1 METPATPPSPMPSA
15 TRAQPACR
23 RLALLA
29 CSILATTA
37 WAQQAAPAPKSAAK
51 TASEEVIEL
60 SPFVV
65 ADNADVGYVATNT
78 LAGSRLNTSLRDVAS
93 SLEVFTKDF
102 LDDIAATSVADALA
116 YHTNAQEDLGDE
128 NAGMQQDY
136 KAQAQVPNRF
146 TVRGQQQTLA
156 RDYFNFNIPQDL
168 FSTGRVDASRGP
180 NSILFGIGNAGG
192 VTNTTSKTANF
203 WKDATAVSA
212 RIGSYNS
219 TRFTV
224 DHNKVVN
231 QKLALRVNLLQQD
244 GGGWQAYSRDDRFGA
259 QLATTW
265 RLTKDTRIRTDA
277 EYGTLGDYASRTY
290 PVITNADKWNT
301 AGRPTF
307 DPGVVRTTAQVNALP
322 ASLLTQNHQITGRPV
337 SNRLLTAT
345 SNDAADRFTW
355 IDNGSGTFFSTANR
369 YDLTA
374 LGQRMLGQDE
384 IYGTMING
392 PGAKRDL
399 EYKTFSAFVEHQFSR
414 NFQVEAAANWW
425 KHDWYAVAFGN
436 EAALQ
441 GDASTRFYRVAP
453 ATALVGGATTVQSLA
468 NPYAGQYYFEDIPRP
483 DLRRSENLNL
493 RLTASYELDTGRFGR
508 HRFATMLARSTND
521 REVTIKEARILT
533 DGRGN
538 RLADPDNAAYALFT
552 RHYVG
557 NESNPGDY
565 RNADPTTIPQRV
577 TDPFTGRTFETGYM
591 TLPGP
596 TNASEATIDTALLS
610 VQNYWFKE
618 RFVTTLGFRRDWSQ
632 VRSFGTDEIGPDGL
646 PTGKF
651 YRDRATFEPRVNPAD
666 VDRDVSNTSDTM
678 TLGAVYHVNDK
689 VSLTYN
695 RSTNAGPPFGGWAA
709 PNVSEPIDISSQRGT
724 RDNEPYAPSGTGED
738 YGIKLNLLRG
748 RVYLTANYFKTEGT
762 GTLTFTDS
770 GFDNRFA
777 DIISALSGQ
786 QGFRNTAE
794 LSQVPNGRIGL
805 LTVDSQGRIVESG
818 GNPAYQVISN
828 LIPTGMPRPNF
839 TAKDDDYRSTGYEFN
854 VTATVSRNLS
864 VRAGYSYT
872 KRETYQTWR
881 MAQDF
886 SAKVREWVTS
896 GRDFDASLL
905 ARLPVRRIAA
915 LGNAHAGSNFI
926 RDSAG
931 RYYMS
936 ALDVLDYDI
945 DEGLAIEQENA
956 KQGFGQ
962 RHHKANLWASYKFS
976 DGALSGLSVF
986 GGVRYQSG
994 AEVGYRL
1001 FLDENGVAQRD
1012 RSSVAKSDAMLFND
1026 AGLAYVTKADWLK
1039 RGSTL
1044 RLQYNVRNVFDDRDY
1059 AVARTATDTYGN
1071 LLTTRFY
1078 VPEPRSMSFSA
1089 TLSF

>member
-1 METPATPPSPMPSA
+1 MESLATPPVPMLSA
-15 TRAQPACR
+15 SQAQLVRR
-23 RLALLA
+23 RLQLLA
-29 CSILATTA
+29 FTLLAATA
-37 WAQQAAPAPKSAAK
+37 SAQQAVPAPRTPAAP
-51 TASEEVIEL
+51 TGDEVVEL

-65 ADNADVGYVATNT
+65 ADIADTGYVATNT

-93 SLEVFTKDF
+93 SMEVFTKDF
-102 LDDIAATSVADALA
+102 LDDIAATSVTDALA

-128 NAGMQQDY
+128 NSAMQQDY
-136 KAQAQVPNRF
+136 KAQAQTPNRF

-203 WKDATAVSA
+203 WKDATTVGA
-212 RIGSYNS
+212 RVGSYNS
-219 TRFTV
+219 TRFTL
-224 DHNKVVN
+224 DHNEVVN
-231 QKLALRVNLLQQD
+231 QKLALRVNLLQQA
-244 GGGWQAYSRDDRFGA
+244 GGTWQAYGRDDRFGA
-259 QLATTW
+259 QLAATW
-265 RLTKDTRIRTDA
+265 RATKDTRIRTDA

-290 PVITNADKWNT
+290 PVITNADKWAI

-322 ASLLTQNHQITGRPV
+322 ASLLTLNHQVTGRPV

-345 SNDAADRFTW
+345 SNDTADRFTW
-355 IDNGSGTFFSTANR
+355 IDNGSGTFFSSANR

-374 LGQRMLGQDE
+374 LGQRQLSQEE

-399 EYKTFSAFVEHQFSR
+399 EYKTFSVFVEHQFSR

-436 EAALQ
+436 EASLQ
-441 GDASTRFYRVAP
+441 GDAATRFFRIAP
-453 ATALVGGATTVQSLA
+453 DSAIVGGATAVQSLA
-468 NPYAGQYYFEDIPRP
+468 NPYAGQFYYEDIPRP
-483 DLRRSENLNL
+483 DNRRSENLNL
-493 RLTASYELDTGRFGR
+493 RLTASYERDTGRFGR
-508 HRFATMLARSTND
+508 HRFAAMLARSTSD
-521 REVTIKEARILT
+521 REVTIKEARVLT

-538 RLADPDNAAYALFT
+538 RLTNPDNAAYALYT

-565 RNADPTTIPQRV
+565 RNADPTTIPQRA
-577 TDPFTGRTFETGYM
+577 TDPFTGRTFETGYV

-596 TNASEATIDTALLS
+596 TTASESTIDTALLS
-610 VQNYWFKE
+610 VQNYWFKD
-618 RFVTTLGFRRDWSQ
+618 RLVTTLGYRRDWSD
-632 VRSFGTDEIGPDGL
+632 VRSFGTDEIGANGL
-646 PTGKF
+646 PTGNF
-651 YRDRATFEPRVNPAD
+651 FRDGTTFEPRVNRAD

-678 TLGAVYHVNDK
+678 TLGMVYHVNDRI
-689 VSLTYN
+689 SLTYN

-709 PNVSEPIDISSQRGT
+709 PNVSEPIDVSTQRGT

-738 YGIKLNLLRG
+738 YGIKLNVLSG
-748 RVYLTANYFKTEGT
+748 RVYITANYFMTEGT

-777 DIISALSGQ
+777 DIISALAGQ

-794 LSQVPNGRIGL
+794 LTQVPNGRIGL
-805 LTVDSQGRIVESG
+805 LNVDSQGRIVETG
-818 GNPAYQVISN
+818 GVPAYQVISN
-828 LIPTGMPRPNF
+828 LIPTGMPRPAF

-854 VTATVSRNLS
+854 VTANVSRNLS

-872 KRETYQTWR
+872 KRETYRSWR

-896 GRDFDASLL
+896 GRDFDAGLL

-915 LGNAHAGSNFI
+915 LSDAHAGSNFI

-945 DEGLAIEQENA
+945 DEGLAIEQENS

-962 RHHKANLWASYKFS
+962 RHHKANLWASYKFN

-1012 RSSVAKSDAMLFND
+1012 RSTVATSDAMLFND
-1026 AGLAYVTKADWLK
+1026 AGLAYVIKSDWLK

-1044 RLQYNVRNVFDDRDY
+1044 RLQYNVRNVFDDGDY
-1059 AVARTATDTYGN
+1059 SVARTATDTYGN
-1071 LLTTRFY
+1071 LLTTRYY
-1078 VPEPRSMSFSA
+1078 VPEPRNMSFSA

>member
-1 METPATPPSPMPSA
+1 MNYPETPSSMPPSFLRTNAM
-15 TRAQPACR
+15 R
-23 RLALLA
+23 RGFVLLA
-29 CSILATTA
+29 CTTLASSLA
-37 WAQQAAPAPKSAAK
+37 AQPVAPAPS
-51 TASEEVIEL
+51 TAPGAPAENVIEL

-65 ADNADVGYVATNT
+65 ADDSDQGYVATNT

-128 NAGMQQDY
+128 NSAMQQDY

-156 RDYFNFNIPQDL
+156 RDYFNFNLPQDL

-203 WKDATAVSA
+203 WKDATTLSA

-219 TRFTV
+219 TRFTL
-224 DHNKVVN
+224 DHNEVIN
-231 QKLALRVNLLQQD
+231 PKLAVRINLLQQD
-244 GGGWQAYSRDDRFGA
+244 GESWQVYGRDDRFGA
-259 QLATTW
+259 QLAATW
-265 RLTKDTRIRTDA
+265 RLSKNTRVRTDA

-290 PVITNADKWNT
+290 PVITNADKWDI

-307 DPGVVRTTAQVNALP
+307 DPSVVRTTAQINAQP
-322 ASLLTQNHQITGRPV
+322 SSLLTLNNQITGLPV

-345 SNDAADRFTW
+345 SNDTADRFTW

-369 YDLTA
+369 YELTA
-374 LGQRMLGQDE
+374 LGQRMLSQDE

-399 EYKTFSAFVEHQFSR
+399 EYKTFSGFFEHQFSP

-425 KHDWYAVAFGN
+425 KHDWYTVAFGN
-436 EAALQ
+436 EAVLQ
-441 GDASTRFYRVAP
+441 GDASTRFFRNAP
-453 ATALVGGATTVQSLA
+453 ATALVPGATTVQSLV
-468 NPYAGQYYFEDIPRP
+468 NPYAGQFYYEDIPRP
-483 DLRRSENLNL
+483 DNRVSENLNL
-493 RLTASYELDTGRFGR
+493 RLTASYELEAGRFGR
-508 HRFATMLARSTND
+508 HRFAAMLARSDSD
-521 REVTIKEARILT
+521 REVTIREARIVT

-538 RLADPDNAAYALFT
+538 RLTNPDAAAFALFT
-552 RHYVG
+552 RHYVSD
-557 NESNPGDY
+557 ESSPGEY
-565 RNADPTTIPQRV
+565 RNADPTTIPQSV
-577 TDPFTGRTFETGYM
+577 TDPFTGRTFETGYIN
-591 TLPGP
+591 LPGP
-596 TNASEATIDTALLS
+596 TTASESTIDTALLS
-610 VQNYWFKE
+610 VQNYWWKD
-618 RFVTTLGFRRDWSQ
+618 RLVTTLGFRRDWSD
-632 VRSFGTDEIGPDGL
+632 VRSFGTDEIGADGL
-646 PTGKF
+646 PTGNE
-651 YRDRATFEPRVNPAD
+651 YRDPTTFEPIINRAD
-666 VDRDVSNTSDTM
+666 VDRDVSNVSDTT
-678 TLGAVYHVNDK
+678 TLGAVFHLNDSI
-689 VSLTYN
+689 SLTYN

-709 PNVSEPIDISSQRGT
+709 PNVSEPIDVVTQLGT
-724 RDNEPYAPSGTGED
+724 RDNEPYAPSGTGQD

-748 RVYLTANYFKTEGT
+748 RVFITANYFTTEGT

-777 DIISALSGQ
+777 EIISALAGQ
-786 QGFRNTAE
+786 QVFRNTAE
-794 LSQVPNGRIGL
+794 LAQVPNGRIGL
-805 LTVDSQGRIVESG
+805 LNVDAQGQIVESG
-818 GNPAYQVISN
+818 GNPTYQVISN
-828 LIPTGMPRPNF
+828 LIPTGMPRPAF

-854 VTATVSRNLS
+854 VTANVTRNLS
-864 VRAGYSYT
+864 VRAGYSHT
-872 KRETYQTWR
+872 KRKTFQTWR

-886 SAKVREWVTS
+886 SEKVREWVTS
-896 GRDFDASLL
+896 GRDFDSALL

-915 LGNAHAGSNFI
+915 LGDVHSGSNFI

-931 RYYMS
+931 RYYLT

-945 DEGLAIEQENA
+945 DGGLANAQEDA
-956 KQGFGQ
+956 LQGFGQ
-962 RHHKANLWASYKFS
+962 REHKANLWASYKFN

-1012 RSSVAKSDAMLFND
+1012 RSSIATSDAMLFND

-1039 RGSTL
+1039 RGATL
-1044 RLQYNVRNVFDDRDY
+1044 RLQYNVRNVFNDNDY
-1059 AVARTATDTYGN
+1059 DVARTATDTYGN
-1071 LLTTRFY
+1071 LLSTRYY
-1078 VPEPRSMSFSA
+1078 VPEPRTMSFTA